1 MLRSVM
7 GHLGMIQY
15 PVSHNL
21 RPFNSLSRD
30 HFKRR
35 PIIYPLAPHGRL
47 STPSLGITLG
57 ITPFAHCMAA
67 WMKELSTPSLGITRG
82 AAEGR
87 GAAGIKLST
96 PSLGITRHNSNTYE
110 FEPINYTFNS
120 LSRDH
125 RIAGRYKRGAQG
137 LYFQLPL
144 SGSHLPFFRAC

>member
-30 HFKRR
+30 HARTGPERR
-35 PIIYPLAPHGRL
+35 LKNSRL

-144 SGSHLPFFRAC
+144 SGSRLHCLYADD